1 VSRPTQTNAPTTR
14 RVDGTV
20 ARLAGMVWFVFRTRI
35 APVGCVKVERA
46 SVAATM
52 HKTTMKVAWTVVAAS
67 AVNVVA
73 MENLATFIRIVLP
86 ASVSPVPV
94 LVWLATIS
102 TGTATKRVRT
112 VEATN
117 VPAVAKLRRVVRPV
131 PIVPRVTAT
140 WPRQMPVVLENAVC
154 RSRMNFVPEACSMK
168 IEVKR

>member
-1 VSRPTQTNAPTTR
+1 M
-14 RVDGTV
+14 DGTV

-117 VPAVAKLRRVVRPV
+117 VPAVAKLRRVV
-131 PIVPRVTAT
+131 
-140 WPRQMPVVLENAVC
+140 
-154 RSRMNFVPEACSMK
+154 
-168 IEVKR
+168 

>member
-1 VSRPTQTNAPTTR
+1 MSRPTQTNAPTTR

-20 ARLAGMVWFVFRTRI
+20 ARPAGMARIATITRI
-35 APVGCVKVERA
+35 ALVGCVKVERA

-86 ASVSPVPV
+86 ASVLPVPV

-117 VPAVAKLRRVVRPV
+117 VPAVAKLRRVV
-131 PIVPRVTAT
+131 
-140 WPRQMPVVLENAVC
+140 
-154 RSRMNFVPEACSMK
+154 
-168 IEVKR
+168 